1 MKMSTGKVSAVV
13 AAAALA
19 AGGYALGTQGGGGAV
34 AANSTSPNAS
44 GPPGPC
50 GPDRDQFV
58 RTLASK
64 LGVSESKLRAALDKV
79 RPSNG
84 PGGDRGKGPGGRE
97 SAEAQALATA
107 LGVDV
112 AKARDAARK
121 AEDAEHAAGR
131 RGPNENIDA
140 QAASIAQSLNVDVAK
155 VKAALSKIEADHR
168 ARHDQA
174 RMRHAAAL
182 AKALGLPTKKVSDAL
197 ASLPHPGPGGP
208 GRGGPPPGGPPPGGP
223 PPGDPPPGGP
233 PPPGR

>member
-19 AGGYALGTQGGGGAV
+19 AGGYALGTQGDGGAV
-34 AANSTSPNAS
+34 AANSTSTNAG
-44 GPPGPC
+44 GPPAPC
-50 GPDRDQFV
+50 GADRDQFV
-58 RTLASK
+58 RTLASR

-79 RPSNG
+79 RPSKG
-84 PGGDRGKGPGGRE
+84 PGDRGKGPGGRE
-97 SAEAQALATA
+97 SSEAQALATA
-107 LGVDV
+107 LGIDV
-112 AKARDAARK
+112 ARARDAVRK

-131 RGPNENIDA
+131 RGPSENIDA

-174 RMRHAAAL
+174 RMQHAAAL

-208 GRGGPPPGGPPPGGP
+208 GRGGPPP
-223 PPGDPPPGGP
+223 
-233 PPPGR
+233 PGR

>member
-34 AANSTSPNAS
+34 AANPTSSNPN
-44 GPPGPC
+44 GPPGPR
-50 GPDRDQFV
+50 GGDRARFV
-58 RTLASK
+58 SALASK
-64 LGVSESKLRAALDKV
+64 LGVSESKLRTALDTV
-79 RPSNG
+79 RPANG
-84 PGGDRGKGPGGRE
+84 PDGDRGKGPCGPE
-97 SAEAQALATA
+97 NAEAQALATA

-112 AKARDAARK
+112 AKARAAVRK

-131 RGPNENIDA
+131 RGPSENLDA

-168 ARHDQA
+168 ARHDQR
-174 RMRHAAAL
+174 RMQHAAAL

-208 GRGGPPPGGPPPGGP
+208 GRGGPR
-223 PPGDPPPGGP
+223 
-233 PPPGR
+233 PPGR